1 MENSSNYTPIDL
13 SQIKRFKASSEKD
26 FENEVNKIVDM
37 LKDTCKYQSL
47 FQAFNFENYLET
59 HDWKK
64 RTDCLKKIQEIAVLY
79 DDVVSQS
86 SHISY

>member
-37 LKDTCKYQSL
+37 LKDTCKY
-47 FQAFNFENYLET
+47 
-59 HDWKK
+59 
-64 RTDCLKKIQEIAVLY
+64 
-79 DDVVSQS
+79 
-86 SHISY
+86 